1 MQNGSYQM
9 VVYCSVCPAELSR
22 TNHVNVAPG
31 HKAAEAVV
39 ENVNEATCTK
49 KGSYDDVVYCSVCG
63 EKLSS
68 VTKEIP
74 VVAHTPAEA
83 VKENVVAPTFDAKG
97 SYESVVYCSVCGKEL
112 SRTSVEVEALVAVA
126 KIGEQRFETLADA
139 IKAAKAGQTIVLVG
153 DVTENCLDSEWA
165 DITELMLKYNY
176 GDEVILASGN
186 HDIRLRL
193 YNQSYDRFT
202 NFTNT
207 LNKDESMTENAY
219 AEGKFAYAEVI
230 NGYKFIVMG
239 SDKTEFEEAYISP
252 EQLEW
257 LDNEIATEKGKP
269 VFVVLHQPLKLTH
282 NLPTTWGNGTNKEAG
297 SVGPQN
303 DEIKAVLAKH
313 AADKTVVLLTGHL
326 HAGFSQYSYLKHEGG
341 FHSINAPA
349 FSIEN
354 KDGEE
359 GGNGAGLTYIIEAY
373 DDEILFRARNCR
385 TGEWLTKWD
394 SKITLK

>member
-1 MQNGSYQM
+1 MGLTLLQQISFKIFTLIVTIMYTFNG
-9 VVYCSVCPAELSR
+9 
-22 TNHVNVAPG
+22 G
-31 HKAAEAVV
+31 
-39 ENVNEATCTK
+39 
-49 KGSYDDVVYCSVCG
+49 
-63 EKLSS
+63 
-68 VTKEIP
+68 
-74 VVAHTPAEA
+74 
-83 VKENVVAPTFDAKG
+83 VVAPSTADPIKAKDPDSVKMVFATVADPQVSNYMFGRYQSFQEACMDLRNAECEFDA
-97 SYESVVYCSVCGKEL
+97 
-112 SRTSVEVEALVAVA
+112 
-126 KIGEQRFETLADA
+126 
-139 IKAAKAGQTIVLVG
+139 IVGVG
-153 DVTENCLDSEWA
+153 DIAENGLLE
-165 DITELMLKYNY
+165 EYQLVY
-176 GDEVILASGN
+176 DEINGLSDRYIMATGN

-219 AEGKFAYAEVI
+219 AEGKFAYAEVV

-297 SVGPQN
+297 SVGAQN

-313 AADKTVVLLTGHL
+313 ADDSTVILITGHL
-326 HAGFSQYSYLKHEGG
+326 HAGFSQYSYEQIEG
-341 FHSINAPA
+341 FHSFNVP
-349 FSIEN
+349 SLTIEN

-359 GGNGAGLTYIIEAY
+359 GGNGSGLTYIVEVY
-373 DDEILFRARNCR
+373 ENEILFRARNCR
-385 TGEWLTKWD
+385 TGEWLPQWD
-394 SKITLK
+394 VKIDL